1 MYIHN
6 LQIREASSCRPA
18 NGAMSSD
25 GVHTERWDVF
35 LSADEDNVPLWEE
48 GVVAMCEWND
58 WNYPCSKFY
67 KPLKHPRCPRV
78 FHFDWRFLIKEKPSP
93 PKTT

>member
-35 LSADEDNVPLWEE
+35 LSADEENFPLWEE
-48 GVVAMCEWND
+48 GAVAMCECKW
-58 WNYPCSKFY
+58 
-67 KPLKHPRCPRV
+67 LKLSM
-78 FHFDWRFLIKEKPSP
+78 FKILQ
-93 PKTT
+93 TT